1 MKLRRL
7 LKSRGKTG
15 MIIKKKNVKEL
26 LIELYVVRMKRKH
39 NLSIK
44 QSRYLIS
51 IIMVALAFKV
61 FTSTDINYKEGQII
75 HIKGID
81 FKNKQLLI
89 QRGIYNLEISFSP
102 NIVLDKK
109 LMSDNWEKYLKDLRK
124 IS

>member
-1 MKLRRL
+1 
-7 LKSRGKTG
+7 
-15 MIIKKKNVKEL
+15 
-26 LIELYVVRMKRKH
+26 
-39 NLSIK
+39 
-44 QSRYLIS
+44 
-51 IIMVALAFKV
+51 MVALAFKV